1 MTLDWQ
7 EAIAR
12 GDVAELAA
20 LLAGGADIDAR
31 DAHGQTAVMLAAAA
45 GDARVVEFL
54 AVHGADLDHTAKYRL
69 SAVMLAALRGHAAVV
84 GVLVGA
90 GANLELRG
98 TGAPG
103 FAGKTAF
110 DLASARGDEASAR
123 WLAPPRPGDA
133 MTPPN
138 SFTAVATWEE
148 AASVAGFTPRQ
159 PRDTLGLALRGLRVF
174 VRDHRHRDVPRHLR
188 TIEAHYDGL
197 AVCQSSPG
205 RSVAARQ
212 ALDTSYGRHPITLDV
227 GGHAARGYALGP
239 EVAADDADGRA
250 PAVVTWCDGPRFY
263 FVTSSERPLDDLRRV
278 AASFYGDR

>member
-1 MTLDWQ
+1 MTRDWQ

-12 GDVAELAA
+12 GDIAELAA
-20 LLAGGADIDAR
+20 LLADGADIDAR
-31 DAHGQTAVMLAAAA
+31 DKHGQTAVMLAAAA

-54 AVHGADLDHTAKYRL
+54 AVHGADLDHTAKYGL

-103 FAGKTAF
+103 FAGQTAF
-110 DLASARGDEASAR
+110 DLAVARGDEVSAG
-123 WLAPPRPGDA
+123 WLAPPRRDDVAPA
-133 MTPPN
+133 P
-138 SFTAVATWEE
+138 SFTAMATWEE
-148 AASVAGFTPRQ
+148 AAAVAGFTPRQ

-205 RSVAARQ
+205 PSVATRQ
-212 ALDTSYGRHPITLDV
+212 ALHTSYGPHPITLDV
-227 GGHAARGYALGP
+227 GGHAARGYPLGP
-239 EVAADDADGRA
+239 EVPPDDIDGRA
-250 PAVVTWCDGPRFY
+250 PAVVTWCDGRRF
-263 FVTSSERPLDDLRRV
+263 FFLTGSARPLDDLRRV